1 MKKIILTISILITT
15 LVLFVGCEQIKQAI
29 SDTAAPQIESKVN
42 EMLGLSDN
50 DKQFKLPEAKRYEGF
65 SINTSEEKDTY
76 KVDVIEPK
84 VSFIDY
90 AEELNE
96 TLGGNFTRAEIEAGA
111 EQENWTFKE
120 DGQEYIVYFQEF
132 KDDGGN
138 ITKWEIQVEIKHQN

>member
-15 LVLFVGCEQIKQAI
+15 LILFVGCEQIKQAI

-96 TLGGNFTRAEIEAGA
+96 TLGGKFTRAMLEAGIG
-111 EQENWTFKE
+111 QENWTFKE
-120 DGQEYIVYFQEF
+120 DGEEYIVYFQEF
-132 KDDGGN
+132 KDENGN

>member
-1 MKKIILTISILITT
+1 MQIFVYVCEALLYFLSNLLISLYQLAYKLKKHSVIKENITLDDLIEKAK
-15 LVLFVGCEQIKQAI
+15 F
-29 SDTAAPQIESKVN
+29 
-42 EMLGLSDN
+42 
-50 DKQFKLPEAKRYEGF
+50 QFKLPEAKRYEGF

-111 EQENWTFKE
+111 EQESWTFKE